1 MDSGSSYSRPLVLST
16 VRHNNLIGLEH
27 VTNMHLVS
35 HIIYI
40 YIYIYTHTYSLAITL
55 MAQCMDKVHLVMAIK
70 LKKKSVF
77 RVRLVDYN
85 SDYIG
90 IKLCII

>member
-16 VRHNNLIGLEH
+16 VRHSNLRGLEH

-35 HIIYI
+35 HII

-70 LKKKSVF
+70 LKKKKVYLGTFS
-77 RVRLVDYN
+77 RL
-85 SDYIG
+85 
-90 IKLCII
+90 